1 MHSTLLILSISGG
14 GHMKYMKHK
23 IALLADVHGNAT
35 ALKAVIEDSIQE
47 GVTDY
52 WFLGDLI
59 MPGPGAN
66 ELFEMLDSIKVSAYV
81 KGNWEDSFLDVLNK
95 NIDLDNATDIY
106 VSRLVQ
112 YQCENL
118 DKNHI
123 NLIKNLPLHLT
134 KQVNNLSISVSHN
147 LQNKNYGGDLWP
159 TSDQKNFDELFKHDY
174 DVAIYA
180 HTHHQLLRYSSNDQL
195 IINPGSIGQPF
206 YIWGKLRSDLRAQ
219 YAILEIDET
228 GVAEVRFKKISYDV
242 KEEVNNAINSNLPFV
257 DLYRK
262 TLKTGKTYSHEI
274 ELLQNLTNKFNYK
287 DEVINFFKKK

>member
-1 MHSTLLILSISGG
+1 
-14 GHMKYMKHK
+14 MKHK
-23 IALLADVHGNAT
+23 IALLADVHGNAS
-35 ALKAVIEDSIQE
+35 ALKAVIEDSIKE

-66 ELFEMLDSIKVSAYV
+66 DLFEILDSIQVATYV

-95 NIDLDNATDIY
+95 EIDFDNATDIY

-118 DKNHI
+118 DENYI

-159 TSDQKNFDELFKHDY
+159 TNNQKNFDQLFEHDY
-174 DVAIYA
+174 DIAIYA

-195 IINPGSIGQPF
+195 IINPGTIGQPF
-206 YIWGKLRSDLRAQ
+206 YRWDKLRSDLRAQ

-228 GVAEVRFKKISYDV
+228 GIAEVKFKKISYDV
-242 KEEVNNAINSNLPFV
+242 EKELKNAISNKLPYI
-257 DLYRK
+257 DLYQEM
-262 TLKTGKTYSHEI
+262 LETGKTHTHDI
-274 ELLQNLTNKFNYK
+274 ELLQKLNDRFNYK
-287 DEVINFFKKK
+287 DEIINFFEKNY